1 MSKHMTGVPLF
12 RILEECWRN
21 RYRLWRLS
29 SYDVKV
35 RNSETV
41 FGFLWNFF
49 NPALQIFVYWFVFA
63 IGLRTPAPVEGYS
76 YLIWMIFGIM
86 PWFFINSAIMS
97 STTSIVAFRSVLKR
111 MKFPVGI
118 VPAKAVLSAFIEHL
132 WAMVVVIALFFLCGY
147 RMGVHAVNLL
157 YFMVCALAFLLGFG
171 LFASAVNVVFRD
183 FQKIMNSILRLLFY
197 LSPVVWSQD
206 SLPEHLKFA
215 LRLNP
220 IAYIIDGYRES
231 ILYNHTL
238 MFHGRQAVYFWCVT
252 ILLLL
257 VGAAVHDRLCRQFMD
272 LV

>member
-1 MSKHMTGVPLF
+1 MSRHMTGVPLF
-12 RILEECWRN
+12 RILEECWKN

-35 RNSETV
+35 RNSETA

-63 IGLRTPAPVEGYS
+63 IGLRSSAPVEGYS

-132 WAMVVVIALFFLCGY
+132 WAMLVVIALFFLCGY

-157 YFMVCALAFLLGFG
+157 YFMACALAFLLGFG

-231 ILYNHTL
+231 ILYNHSL
-238 MFHGRQAVYFWCVT
+238 MFHSRQAVYFWCVT

-257 VGAAVHDRLCRQFMD
+257 AGAAVHDRLCRQFMD

>member
-86 PWFFINSAIMS
+86 PWFFINSAIMN

-132 WAMVVVIALFFLCGY
+132 WAMLVVVALFFLCGY
-147 RMGVHAVNLL
+147 RMGGHAVKLL
-157 YFMVCALAFLLGFG
+157 YFMVFALAFLLGFG